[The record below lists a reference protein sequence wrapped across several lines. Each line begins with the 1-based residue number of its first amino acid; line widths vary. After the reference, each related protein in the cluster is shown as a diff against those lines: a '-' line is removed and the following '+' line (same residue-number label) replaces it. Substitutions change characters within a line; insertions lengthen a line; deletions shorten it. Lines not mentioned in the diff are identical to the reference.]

1 MYKQWIYIKKSCF
14 FVVEKTMKRYFE
26 VIILSL
32 KIYENIL
39 RFNFLMGGGGVG
51 GGGGGVRIGDIDC
64 FYRFLKRSF
73 NDVKNDGNL

>member
-1 MYKQWIYIKKSCF
+1 
-14 FVVEKTMKRYFE
+14 MKRYFE

-39 RFNFLMGGGGVG
+39 RFNFLMGAG
-51 GGGGGVRIGDIDC
+51 GGGGGGIRDIDC

-73 NDVKNDGNL
+73 NNVKNDGNL